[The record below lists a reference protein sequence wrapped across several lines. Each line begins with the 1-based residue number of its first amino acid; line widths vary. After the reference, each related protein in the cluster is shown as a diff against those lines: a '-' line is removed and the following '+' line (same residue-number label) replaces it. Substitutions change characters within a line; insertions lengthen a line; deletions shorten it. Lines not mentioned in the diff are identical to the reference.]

1 MEMKLLDAYDIPWK
15 GLSNGCHDFDFE
27 IDDRFFGEFGDSGIQ
42 GGRMKAEV
50 RMEKS
55 AAMLLLHVTIEGEV
69 TVECDRCLGDLRLP
83 VNYTGDL
90 TVKFSDETE
99 DYDGAVMWLNPAEE
113 KVPLA
118 QYIYESIVLSLPYR
132 KVHGTGPDGEP
143 LCDKEMLA
151 RFRIISQAE
160 FDALETEQHSLA
172 DTDEGGKLQQLMQE
186 LEKGE
191 DKE

>member
-1 MEMKLLDAYDIPWK
+1 MISISKSTTVFSASSQSYMEVESGYTKL
-15 GLSNGCHDFDFE
+15 
-27 IDDRFFGEFGDSGIQ
+27 IDLYVDRP
-42 GGRMKAEV
+42 
-50 RMEKS
+50 
-55 AAMLLLHVTIEGEV
+55 EGEV

-99 DYDGAVMWLNPAEE
+99 DYDGEVMWLNPAEE

>member
-90 TVKFSDETE
+90 TVKFSD
-99 DYDGAVMWLNPAEE
+99 GGLRRGGHVAESGGGE
-113 KVPLA
+113 GTA
-118 QYIYESIVLSLPYR
+118 GTIYI
-132 KVHGTGPDGEP
+132 
-143 LCDKEMLA
+143 
-151 RFRIISQAE
+151 
-160 FDALETEQHSLA
+160 
-172 DTDEGGKLQQLMQE
+172 
-186 LEKGE
+186 
-191 DKE
+191 

>member
-69 TVECDRCLGDLRLP
+69 TVECDRCLGDLQLP

-99 DYDGAVMWLNPAEE
+99 DYDGEVMWLNPAEE

-132 KVHGTGPDGEP
+132 KVHGTGPDGEQ
-143 LCDKEMLA
+143 LCRQGDA
-151 RFRIISQAE
+151 CPFQDNQSGGVRRFGDGTAQPGRYRRRRQTA
-160 FDALETEQHSLA
+160 AAHAGT
-172 DTDEGGKLQQLMQE
+172 
-186 LEKGE
+186 
-191 DKE
+191 

>member
-99 DYDGAVMWLNPAEE
+99 DYDGGGHVAESGGGE
-113 KVPLA
+113 GTA
-118 QYIYESIVLSLPYR
+118 GTIYI
-132 KVHGTGPDGEP
+132 
-143 LCDKEMLA
+143 
-151 RFRIISQAE
+151 
-160 FDALETEQHSLA
+160 
-172 DTDEGGKLQQLMQE
+172 
-186 LEKGE
+186 
-191 DKE
+191 

>member
-69 TVECDRCLGDLRLP
+69 TDSVFRGGRASLVVDTGASRVGIDLP
-83 VNYTGDL
+83 SSQIPATG
-90 TVKFSDETE
+90 SRIR
-99 DYDGAVMWLNPAEE
+99 AE
-113 KVPLA
+113 
-118 QYIYESIVLSLPYR
+118 
-132 KVHGTGPDGEP
+132 
-143 LCDKEMLA
+143 A
-151 RFRIISQAE
+151 RF
-160 FDALETEQHSLA
+160 
-172 DTDEGGKLQQLMQE
+172 DTLWAVAG
-186 LEKGE
+186 
-191 DKE
+191 

>member
-55 AAMLLLHVTIEGEV
+55 AAMLLLHVTIKGEV

-99 DYDGAVMWLNPAEE
+99 DYDGEVMWLNPAEE

-118 QYIYESIVLSLPYR
+118 QYIYMKASY
-132 KVHGTGPDGEP
+132 
-143 LCDKEMLA
+143 
-151 RFRIISQAE
+151 
-160 FDALETEQHSLA
+160 
-172 DTDEGGKLQQLMQE
+172 
-186 LEKGE
+186 
-191 DKE
+191 